1 MKNNLYRVACAT
13 VLALLC
19 PMAAYS
25 QSIATKAH
33 RAWEF
38 GLGGSATNI
47 TRTTVTSFHQTAG
60 GDYVFTLDE
69 KLIYGGVEV
78 YSAMELK
85 KWLYADIQ
93 ANIGLARYYDQAA
106 VSKQG
111 YSLQAGPG
119 LQFRPFV
126 GSEWIQPYVRVG
138 VNCFHKSF
146 PTSYYGQF
154 TGDVTKEAIW
164 KAEDAWNKGYT
175 FDADTFF
182 PVSAGIGI
190 IGWLGNRVGVR
201 IQGQYFH
208 SFGTD
213 GINFAQA
220 TAGILLRLGGS
231 DKSKSVADR
240 YVNRHPND
248 YAGLFPEKVVEK
260 ETVREV
266 PVEVIKEVVKEIPLE
281 KTLAEMMDNVNFDFD
296 KATITADSQ
305 FTLDEIAN
313 TLSRFPDARF
323 LVAGYTDARGSDKYN
338 EKLSRARAKA
348 VYDALVGRGIPASRL
363 CYRGF
368 GKRVALMSASASDEE
383 RRGDRKVVI
392 ERVSSESLWN
402 YLKKQ

>member
-25 QSIATKAH
+25 QSVATKAH

-47 TRTTVTSFHQTAG
+47 TRTTVTNFHQTAG

-146 PTSYYGQF
+146 PTSYFGQF
-154 TGDVTKEAIW
+154 TGDVTKEALW

-182 PVSAGIGI
+182 PVSTGIGI

-305 FTLDEIAN
+305 FVNQTIKAWIASMDTQERN
-313 TLSRFPDARF
+313 R
-323 LVAGYTDARGSDKYN
+323 LV
-338 EKLSRARAKA
+338 
-348 VYDALVGRGIPASRL
+348 DALFGLLGTGGIDKALDIFHPRNIRTYIKTLGNDPETRQILSAEFQNLMEAAKRTRMQPGDAKTL
-363 CYRGF
+363 PE
-368 GKRVALMSASASDEE
+368 GK
-383 RRGDRKVVI
+383 
-392 ERVSSESLWN
+392 
-402 YLKKQ
+402 